1 MSENKILSGLEINT
15 DVIEKMVSLA
25 ALEVEGTAS
34 MSNKAVDIKGIVN
47 SGSALKPVRV
57 AVRKGAVD
65 IDVYIRVKQSVNV
78 KTVAEAVQANVKDRI
93 QDMTGNAITRVNV
106 HITDLVAEAPAEEE

>member
-15 DVIEKMVSLA
+15 DVIEKMVTFA

-34 MSNKAVDIKGIVN
+34 MAKKAVDLKGIV
-47 SGSALKPVRV
+47 STGSALKPVKV
-57 AVRKGAVD
+57 AVKNGAVD
-65 IDVYIRVKQSVNV
+65 IDVYISVKSSANVKEVAENVQKNV
-78 KTVAEAVQANVKDRI
+78 KTKV

-106 HITDLVAEAPAEEE
+106 HIADLEEAE

>member
-15 DVIEKMVSLA
+15 DVIEKMVSMA

-34 MSNKAVDIKGIVN
+34 MAKKAVDISGIVN
-47 SGSALKPVRV
+47 TGSALKPVKV
-57 AVRKGAVD
+57 AVKNGAVD
-65 IDVYIRVKQSVNV
+65 INVYICVKAGVNV
-78 KTVAEAVQANVKDRI
+78 KEVAENVQKNVKDKV

-106 HITDLVAEAPAEEE
+106 HIADLVEEE